1 MQNRTERFGRSIPC
15 GRFVVQRALS
25 VLDSRAIDLPVAGYG
40 ILIPFMNGRVHHF
53 LLVALFAVA
62 QLVAQPF
69 VSASWCAD
77 ALAMG
82 EGQCCCSVDAAPTGC
97 SGCCGSQE
105 SSNGEPSDSEGY
117 ESNCQCLV
125 SPPAPMVPERSQPAA
140 AECADA
146 QAAVQPEANPLY
158 ASVWPSLAVRAA
170 RPPNAPPRLRCK
182 ASRVFTQ
189 VFRL

>member
-1 MQNRTERFGRSIPC
+1 M
-15 GRFVVQRALS
+15 
-25 VLDSRAIDLPVAGYG
+25 AGYG
-40 ILIPFMNGRVHHF
+40 SLLPVMIGRVHHF

-69 VSASWCAD
+69 VSTGWCVD
-77 ALAMG
+77 AHGMG
-82 EGQCCCSVDAAPTGC
+82 EGQCCCAVDAASTGC
-97 SGCCGSQE
+97 SGCCESEKPSGS
-105 SSNGEPSDSEGY
+105 EPSDSDPSDPEDY
-117 ESNCQCLV
+117 ESSCRCAV

-146 QAAVQPEANPLY
+146 QAAVQPEPNPLY

-170 RPPNAPPRLRCK
+170 RPPNAPLRLRCK